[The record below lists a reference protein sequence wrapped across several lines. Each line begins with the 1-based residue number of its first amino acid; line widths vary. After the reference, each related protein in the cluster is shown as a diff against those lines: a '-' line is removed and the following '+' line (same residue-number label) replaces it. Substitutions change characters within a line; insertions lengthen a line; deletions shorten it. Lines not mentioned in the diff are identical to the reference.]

1 MTTGHRVAIYARV
14 STRDQ
19 KPENQLLSLRDY
31 AAQRGWSVIG
41 EFVDRGISGA
51 QEQRPELGKL
61 MLAARRRY
69 CDIVLVWRFDRF
81 ARSAKHLLTTLEELR
96 GLDIDFVSFQEA
108 IDTRS
113 PAGKVLFNIVAAIA
127 EFERSL
133 IRERVMAGL
142 DRARA
147 QGKQLGRPRAAVDGP
162 RIAKLR
168 REGLSLR
175 QIARQLELSKDAV
188 ARSLSQK
195 PR

>member
-1 MTTGHRVAIYARV
+1 MTKGHRVAIYARV

-31 AAQRGWSVIG
+31 AVQRGWSVIE

-51 QEQRPELGKL
+51 KEQRPGLGRL
-61 MLAARRRY
+61 MLAARRRQ
-69 CDIVLVWRFDRF
+69 CDIVLVWKFDRF
-81 ARSAKHLLTTLEELR
+81 ARSSRHLLTSLEELR
-96 GLDIDFVSFQEA
+96 GLGVDFVSFQEA
-108 IDTRS
+108 IDTS
-113 PAGKVLFNIVAAIA
+113 TPSGKMVFAMVAAIA

-147 QGKQLGRPRAAVDGP
+147 QGKKLGRPKAAVDGP

-168 REGLSLR
+168 RDGLSLR
-175 QIARQLELSKDAV
+175 QIARQLGMSKDAV